1 MRYTYYFKDT
11 NDVIISDPLTKNEY
25 DNFMVDF
32 KKLNDNYNF
41 EIYLVGS
48 YLSYLTKEST
58 KYNDIDFFIMAEKII
73 DLDELTEFFKLFH
86 ELAKK
91 YKFAYDLIYFMDAT
105 ADDLNMN
112 PKTPYIFNIES
123 SRTIKLYHTKLEE
136 NSQLLPPKEIS
147 DSLIPDT
154 VLFQSVFS
162 GKTQSERF
170 RNKNQ
175 TKSVF
180 QKPIKI
186 S

>member
-11 NDVIISDPLTKNEY
+11 SDVIISDPLTKNEY
-25 DNFMVDF
+25 DEFIVDF

-41 EIYLVGS
+41 DIYLSGG
-48 YLSYLTKEST
+48 YLSYITKESST
-58 KYNDIDFFIMAEKII
+58 YNDIDFFIMAEKII

-105 ADDLNMN
+105 ADDLNMDSN
-112 PKTPYIFNIES
+112 NQHILNIES
-123 SRTIKLYHTKLEE
+123 TRTIKLYYSKLKEG
-136 NSQLLPPKEIS
+136 SQLLPPEQIS
-147 DSLIPDT
+147 GALIPDT
-154 VLFQSVFS
+154 DLFQGVFS
-162 GKTQSERF
+162 DKSPTRRF
-170 RNKNQ
+170 INKNQ
-175 TKSVF
+175 IKSVF